1 MAIAVG
7 IHRPSKIHKA
17 NIKCVCLSLSISLF
31 ISLFPSHVWIRSYY
45 YIYIVRI
52 SGSKDL
58 SHSQT
63 ALSLSLALLMVFHS
77 VPSFSSPFCLVLTS
91 WICLVE
97 SKFQYFDDNAAC
109 VSVCVS
115 VYDINFI
122 EIHWASALYSP
133 INRNI
138 SVESSNKCCHNI
150 LTLGCAAHASKEL
163 LFFCKWTKWIYV
175 FIYSIY
181 TVYYIPYCCR
191 CWSCCGCAA
200 IYVCR
205 FHTTNRSNHTTEAYF
220 VCIYMR
226 IHLSPYNSIHSNCIQ

>member
-7 IHRPSKIHKA
+7 IHRPNKIHKA

-175 FIYSIY
+175 FIYTVLLPLLKLLWLCCHLCLSVSHNQSKQSYHWGVLCMHIYGNTFITIQFHSFELHSI
-181 TVYYIPYCCR
+181 ISKC
-191 CWSCCGCAA
+191 
-200 IYVCR
+200 VC
-205 FHTTNRSNHTTEAYF
+205 
-220 VCIYMR
+220 
-226 IHLSPYNSIHSNCIQ
+226 